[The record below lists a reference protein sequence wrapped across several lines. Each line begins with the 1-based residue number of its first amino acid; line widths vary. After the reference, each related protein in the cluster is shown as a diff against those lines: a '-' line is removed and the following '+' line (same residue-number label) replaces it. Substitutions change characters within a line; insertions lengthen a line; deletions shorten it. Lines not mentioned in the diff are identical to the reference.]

1 MAKRLSLSFGAS
13 TPSDL
18 DCSPD
23 GIGIFVSFESS
34 SNAGFGEF
42 VAVLELGGN
51 DRVGLS
57 KEKAGV
63 VPVGTMSKAE

>member
-23 GIGIFVSFESS
+23 GTGMFVSFESS
-34 SNAGFGEF
+34 PNAGFGKF
-42 VAVLELGGN
+42 VAVLEVAGN
-51 DRVGLS
+51 AKV
-57 KEKAGV
+57 
-63 VPVGTMSKAE
+63 T